1 MAELRRQVVDELR
14 MARGGALLGAERAR
28 RTGPPV
34 VVGTLDGVV
43 VGYGT
48 ARVRPVGPGQVIGV
62 IDEVY
67 VEPDARGVGV
77 GEAILEGV
85 IRWCAAAGCTA
96 LDATALPG
104 DRHAKGFFERH
115 GFTARLLIMH
125 RPLGARER

>member
-1 MAELRRQVVDELR
+1 MRGQVVEELRI
-14 MARGGALLGAERAR
+14 ARGGALLGAERAR
-28 RTGPPV
+28 RSGPAV

-43 VGYGT
+43 VGYGA
-48 ARVRPVGPGQVIGV
+48 ARVRRVAPGQVIGV

-67 VEPDARGVGV
+67 VEPAARGVGV
-77 GEAILEGV
+77 GEAILDGV
-85 IRWCAAAGCTA
+85 TKWCIDAGCTA

-125 RPLGARER
+125 RPLSPPTDG